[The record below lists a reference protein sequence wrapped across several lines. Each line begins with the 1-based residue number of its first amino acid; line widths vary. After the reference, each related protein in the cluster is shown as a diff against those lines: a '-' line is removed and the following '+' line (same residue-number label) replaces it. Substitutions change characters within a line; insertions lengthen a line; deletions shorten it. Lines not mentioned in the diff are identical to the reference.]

1 MGAKNPKSGF
11 SDCMVMLQMKDGS
24 FQRVQPTEKGTLD
37 CKESYITTVQLDP
50 VVEAQK
56 IQ

>member
-1 MGAKNPKSGF
+1 
-11 SDCMVMLQMKDGS
+11 MLQVKNGG
-24 FQRVQPTEKGTLD
+24 FERVQPTEKGKLD
-37 CKESYITTVQLDP
+37 CNPDYLTSVTLDP